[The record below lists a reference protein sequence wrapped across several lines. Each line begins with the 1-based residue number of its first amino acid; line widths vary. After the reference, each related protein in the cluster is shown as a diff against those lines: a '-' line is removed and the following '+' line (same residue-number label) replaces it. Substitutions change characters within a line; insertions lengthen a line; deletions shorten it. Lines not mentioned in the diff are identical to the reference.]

1 MPRCRDAAAKLGRDG
16 VEFAERPMTAGLIKL
31 ED

>member
-1 MPRCRDAAAKLGRDG
+1 MPRRRDAAAKLGRDG
-16 VEFAERPMTAGLIKL
+16 VHLAERPMTAGLIKF